1 MTDVP
6 GTSPERPIIWSP
18 GRPATG
24 SRRRPVD
31 VPIQNFCIFVF
42 PVKNSNKCVTQELL
56 HLKNT
61 FFIKLPI
68 FCWCPK
74 SPLKVPW
81 RSWTLGPLGY
91 LQGTSPGRRVP
102 TGKRSFQFKLF
113 FLAEIIPLSGSHCF
127 YWKPFLL
134 VKACPVL
141 KTLPAVAAILL
152 SENHFQWEP
161 LLFVGTADRSGS
173 HFLQ

>member
-42 PVKNSNKCVTQELL
+42 PVKNSNRCVKQGLL

-61 FFIKLPI
+61 FFIKSSI
-68 FCWCPK
+68 FLLVPQ

-81 RSWTLGPLGY
+81 RSQTLGRPRNVACQLGY
-91 LQGTSPGRRVP
+91 LQKQGLEAVNSFLKNIPSEMSSLVVNTPLDKLRSLLHVKIKCQLTNSFRRSCSLCSVY
-102 TGKRSFQFKLF
+102 K
-113 FLAEIIPLSGSHCF
+113 
-127 YWKPFLL
+127 FLL
-134 VKACPVL
+134 KV
-141 KTLPAVAAILL
+141 TILV
-152 SENHFQWEP
+152 HFYF
-161 LLFVGTADRSGS
+161 LGS
-173 HFLQ
+173 LN